1 MHMGKAIFSG
11 PPPQRRGGEARFH
24 SLGPRRPM
32 NTYLEAE
39 NPVMPLVGSISLFI
53 LLKGAQPALH
63 GLHLGLQGPDVL
75 SQGFQ
80 VLTGVI

>member
-1 MHMGKAIFSG
+1 
-11 PPPQRRGGEARFH
+11 
-24 SLGPRRPM
+24 M

-39 NPVMPLVGSISLFI
+39 NPIMPPVGSISLF
-53 LLKGAQPALH
+53 LLLEGAQPALH

-80 VLTGVI
+80 VPTGVI